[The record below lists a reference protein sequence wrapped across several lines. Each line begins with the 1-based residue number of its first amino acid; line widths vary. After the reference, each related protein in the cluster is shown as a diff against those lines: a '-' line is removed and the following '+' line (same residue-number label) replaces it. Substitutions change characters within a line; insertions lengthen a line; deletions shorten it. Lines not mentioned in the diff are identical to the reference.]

1 VGWQRAEDGAYRHC
15 LVRRRRGDGDAGM
28 GKAHVFRGEENDARC
43 IFLHGVLW
51 NVRLLEKRGHDN
63 RQKRGGHGFLQL
75 KLHFRIN

>member
-1 VGWQRAEDGAYRHC
+1 
-15 LVRRRRGDGDAGM
+15 M

-51 NVRLLEKRGHDN
+51 NVRLPEKRGHAN
-63 RQKRGGHGFLQL
+63 RQKPGGHGFLQL